1 MQRLQELPAMI
12 YTMQRSNNTN
22 YTFNTSARIAL
33 HTLRNATAN
42 TPHIGQVQVGNR
54 HDYIV
59 YTHA

>member
-33 HTLRNATAN
+33 HTLKNTTVN
-42 TPHIGQVQVGNR
+42 TPHKGQIQVGNR
-54 HDYIV
+54 HD
-59 YTHA
+59 